1 MSEIPNTVS
10 APLPDVMAA
19 NTRYIVTLSTDGT
32 TVKESLWTWPVG
44 SMLIQNPDGSI
55 QVVGSAGNLIPLA
68 CMDLTLAL
76 PLFYTAGTKSIG
88 INSGSYDASGAAA
101 SAQAFA
107 IQRANHT
114 GTQIAST
121 ISDFTAASIA
131 AVTWSTLTGK
141 PTLAT
146 VATSG
151 VYSDLTGKPSLG
163 TQMSADTG
171 WTANNTAG
179 DKTAALSSYSNGLNG
194 TMVTA
199 LNVVSGGTG
208 TALSAAMD
216 VLVIVVK
223 KLAAIETVLVSSKL
237 PNA

>member
-1 MSEIPNTVS
+1 MSTQGDIAVLQFGNDGKWRWKFLTPS
-10 APLPDVMAA
+10 S
-19 NTRYIVTLSTDGT
+19 LS
-32 TVKESLWTWPVG
+32 
-44 SMLIQNPDGSI
+44 
-55 QVVGSAGNLIPLA
+55 
-68 CMDLTLAL
+68 TLAL
-76 PLFYTAGTKSIG
+76 NIGTDPVLSAF
-88 INSGSYDASGAAA
+88 DASGAA
-101 SAQAFA
+101 SAAQSFA
-107 IQRANHT
+107 IQRANQT
-114 GTQIAST
+114 GTQTAST
-121 ISDFTAASIA
+121 ISDLTAAAIA

-141 PTLAT
+141 PTFST

-151 VYSDLTGKPSLG
+151 SYADLSGKPSLG

-223 KLAAIETVLVSSKL
+223 KLAALETALVAAKL